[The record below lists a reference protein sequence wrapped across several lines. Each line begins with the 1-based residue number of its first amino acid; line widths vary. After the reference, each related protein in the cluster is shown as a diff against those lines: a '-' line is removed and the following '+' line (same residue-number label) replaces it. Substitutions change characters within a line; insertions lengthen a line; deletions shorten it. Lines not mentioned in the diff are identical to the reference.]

1 MAVGRRTIV
10 VDLDRAGVAALAASV
25 VGGKVSVR
33 AGFTSDYPED
43 LDRNDARAVGDWLGS
58 QLKEHGLGKGGTIVS
73 LPRSDVVLKRL
84 ALPVLSSGDEDLGG
98 MVRLQMSR
106 QLTMPLDSTA
116 IDYLPGSEGSAGRDT
131 MDVLTGAVPN
141 AKVEWCRTV
150 CQHAGL
156 KAERVTLR
164 SLGIAS
170 VLSGLSMERGGVVL
184 GIAPCVSST
193 EFVVAD
199 GATLEF
205 VRAEEFRRPADAA
218 PAHEHD
224 RFVDRVATEARRT
237 WMSYR
242 VTHGAEEVETVAVLG
257 DDPLC
262 ERLSRRCAEALEI
275 PETPFSSS
283 DRITW
288 PEELA
293 PEQRVS
299 LLPLAGLLSMG
310 GSRSKWPGL
319 DFANPRKAPDRSAKR
334 RQAVLLSLMLLILV
348 GGGGRLL
355 ADMELRAEEAQLRNL
370 REQRQDY
377 AQQYM
382 QYILT
387 DARAG
392 HLRAWS
398 QGRADWLSHLARIK
412 ADLPETDEGLLDAI
426 DGSLESLNAQYTP
439 EEGYRSQRDIR
450 LRIVGSVARRDV
462 AASLRERL
470 LSSGVYRVS
479 TRGADTGDRFD
490 LQLRTGVYSPDL
502 GGTAEAEENGD
513 QP

>member
-1 MAVGRRTIV
+1 MAVGRRIIV
-10 VDLDRAGVAALAASV
+10 VDLDRAGVAMLAATVS
-25 VGGKVSVR
+25 GGKVTVR
-33 AGFTSDYPED
+33 AGVAMNYPED
-43 LDRNDARAVGDWLGS
+43 LERNNAQAVGEWLGE
-58 QLKEHGLGKGGTIVS
+58 QLKEHRLGKGSAIVS

-84 ALPVLSSGDEDLGG
+84 VLPAVSGADHDLGG

-116 IDYLPGSEGSAGRDT
+116 IDYLPGQADTAGRET
-131 MDVLTGAVPN
+131 MEVMAGAVPN
-141 AKVEWCRTV
+141 AKVEWCRNV

-164 SLGIAS
+164 SLGIAA
-170 VLSGLSMERGGVVL
+170 VLSDLSLQRGGVVL

-205 VRAEEFRRPADAA
+205 VRAEEFHRPPDAA

-242 VTHGAEEVETVAVLG
+242 VTHGAEEVESVAVLG

-262 ERLSRRCAEALEI
+262 KRLSSQCAEALEI
-275 PETPFSSS
+275 TETPFSSS
-283 DRITW
+283 ERISW
-288 PEELA
+288 PDDL
-293 PEQRVS
+293 PSEQRVS
-299 LLPLAGLLSMG
+299 LLPLVGLLSMA

-334 RQAVLLSLMLLILV
+334 RQTVLLSLMMLILV
-348 GGGGRLL
+348 GGGGRIL
-355 ADMELRAEEAQLRNL
+355 ADIEIRAEEARVSNL

-392 HLRAWS
+392 HLRAWG

-412 ADLPETDEGLLDAI
+412 ADLPETDDGLLDSI
-426 DGSLESLNAQYTP
+426 EGSLESLNAQYVDGD
-439 EEGYRSQRDIR
+439 GYVAQRDIR
-450 LRIVGSVARRDV
+450 FRIVGPVARREV

-470 LSSGVYRVS
+470 LTSGVYRVS

-490 LQLRTGVYSPDL
+490 LQLRTGVFSPDL
-502 GGTAEAEENGD
+502 GGAAEAEENGD
-513 QP
+513 EP